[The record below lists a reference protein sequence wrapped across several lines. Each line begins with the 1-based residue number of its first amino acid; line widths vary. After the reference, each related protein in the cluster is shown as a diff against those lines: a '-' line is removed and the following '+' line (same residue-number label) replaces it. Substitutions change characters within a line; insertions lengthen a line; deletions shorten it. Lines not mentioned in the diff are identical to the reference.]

1 MSLSASP
8 LDASLWF
15 DDECAPSATSDAQRM
30 TEASVAAAAQS
41 APRPLTLARDAHIGY
56 LVRALDGLS
65 SSHLSLDASR
75 PWLLYWALHSLDL
88 LGARPTDRFPSVVRY
103 LARCQCAGG
112 GFGGGP
118 GQLPHTAATYAAVL
132 ALAIVG
138 GDEALGAIDT
148 RGLRALFASL
158 RDADT
163 GGFRVQPGGEMDVRG
178 AYTVLAVAHLTG
190 LMGGEEG
197 GEEGGDGG
205 GERAGRVDA
214 SGEGAFTRA
223 GEQQRRSGASVDDP
237 RNLARG
243 TADFLLRCQSYE
255 GGFGGEPGNEAHGG
269 YTYCAVAGLSLLRAL
284 HHADV
289 RALRGWVAARQLP
302 LEGGLQGRTHK
313 LVDSCY
319 SFWIGAV
326 ARVLEDAEA
335 APGAPAPCL
344 LDAAR
349 LQSFLLAACQA
360 PEGGMRD
367 KPGKPRDLYHT
378 CYALSGLAL
387 AQGRGV
393 LGGDANALARTHPLF
408 NIRPEHVQAA
418 RAYFTRARG
427 IVGCED
433 PPPPT

>member
-1 MSLSASP
+1 M
-8 LDASLWF
+8 
-15 DDECAPSATSDAQRM
+15 
-30 TEASVAAAAQS
+30 
-41 APRPLTLARDAHIGY
+41 
-56 LVRALDGLS
+56 
-65 SSHLSLDASR
+65 
-75 PWLLYWALHSLDL
+75 
-88 LGARPTDRFPSVVRY
+88 
-103 LARCQCAGG
+103 
-112 GFGGGP
+112 
-118 GQLPHTAATYAAVL
+118 
-132 ALAIVG
+132 
-138 GDEALGAIDT
+138 
-148 RGLRALFASL
+148 
-158 RDADT
+158 
-163 GGFRVQPGGEMDVRG
+163 
-178 AYTVLAVAHLTG
+178 
-190 LMGGEEG
+190 
-197 GEEGGDGG
+197 
-205 GERAGRVDA
+205 
-214 SGEGAFTRA
+214 
-223 GEQQRRSGASVDDP
+223 
-237 RNLARG
+237 
-243 TADFLLRCQSYE
+243 LRCQSYE